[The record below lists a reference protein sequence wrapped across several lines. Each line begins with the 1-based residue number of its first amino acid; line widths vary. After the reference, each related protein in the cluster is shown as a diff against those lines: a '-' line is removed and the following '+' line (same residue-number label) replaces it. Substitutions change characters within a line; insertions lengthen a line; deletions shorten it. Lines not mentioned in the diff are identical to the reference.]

1 MNLSKEQLLELYEY
15 IHYARCMG
23 DRLEYFIKSG
33 KILGAIHLP
42 KGQEGLQAGLIMTWA
57 DAKRNGI
64 KVTTNPHTRD
74 QPLISKIIGL
84 QDYAD
89 EMLCKK
95 TGVNGGTSGE
105 YHMNDFERGM
115 LPAQGVLGPVV
126 GQNVGYA
133 WALKDKGINNEVVW
147 AIFGDGLSSRGDV
160 FEAMNIAALFKTPIV
175 FVITNNGWA
184 MANPVDKES
193 PVQDLSLRAQGCGM
207 RGVTVDGNDPVA
219 VFETMKEANRL
230 AMAGEPNVV
239 EFKVTR
245 WGGHF
250 LGDNQEVYR
259 DMSFLKD
266 LDSIDPVLNFH
277 KTLLAQGVVT
287 EEDFQRVHDEQD
299 AAILNAYE
307 EGLKKEGPSYESIT
321 DPNKVY
327 GGAY

>member
-64 KVTTNPHTRD
+64 KVNTNPHTRD
-74 QPLISKIIGL
+74 QALMSKIVGL
-84 QDYAD
+84 QGYAD
-89 EMLCKK
+89 EMLCRV

-105 YHMNDFERGM
+105 YHMCSVEKGM

-126 GQNVGYA
+126 PHNVGYA
-133 WALKDKGINNEVVW
+133 WALKDQGKNNEVVW

-175 FVITNNGWA
+175 FIMVNNGWA
-184 MANPVDKES
+184 MANPVAKES

-207 RGVTVDGNDPVA
+207 RGVTVDGNDPIA
-219 VFETMKEANRL
+219 VFETMVEANKL

-259 DMSFLKD
+259 DMSFMKD

-277 KTLLAQGVVT
+277 KKLLEMGIVT
-287 EEDFQRVHDEQD
+287 EEDFKKVHDEQD
-299 AAILNAYE
+299 AIILNAYE
-307 EGLKKEGPSYESIT
+307 EGLKKPTPSLESIT